1 MFFYLSVIEKKT
13 LLENMNILFLLKSF
27 EIGGVEVVT
36 SILANKFVSE
46 GHQVILWAF
55 YKKSPS
61 LENRLDKRIE
71 LVYNQS
77 FTCCK
82 ENVESLRSI
91 LIRKNIQVVINQ
103 WGLPYIPA
111 KVLNKARKGLAIKT
125 ITVYHNSPD
134 SNARIKEVEIV
145 LLQTTNHLKR
155 WMLQCKKFAFKQ
167 ITSQSMRYVYNHS
180 DLYMVLSPS
189 FIDKFKDFTGI
200 KRPNH
205 LIVQTNPVTVD
216 ASDYV
221 FSPEK
226 KRKEIIYMG
235 RIDYNQ
241 KRVYRVIDTWSV
253 LEKQFPDWL
262 LTVVGDGPERKKL
275 EQQAKGLGLQH
286 VSFEGFQSPKPY
298 YERASIL
305 ILTSEYEGFPLVL
318 AEGMSFGVV
327 PVVYGSYSAVY
338 DIIKHKE
345 NGMIVQPQNGKFEV
359 NEMAKQLAFVI
370 ENESKRNE
378 MAQNAILTSKRDY
391 SLENIYRSWKEV
403 FDEWMQ

>member
-1 MFFYLSVIEKKT
+1 MKV
-13 LLENMNILFLLKSF
+13 F
-27 EIGGVEVVT
+27 EVGGQEVVT
-36 SILANKFVSE
+36 STLAQSFVSH
-46 GHQVILWAF
+46 GHSVTIVSFKQPNPLM
-55 YKKSPS
+55 
-61 LENRLDKRIE
+61 LERLDKRIE
-71 LVYNQS
+71 V
-77 FTCCK
+77 FTLDELCYSK
-82 ENVESLRSI
+82 ENIEKFRSV
-91 LIRKNIQVVINQ
+91 LINKQINIVINQ

-111 KVLNKARKGLAIKT
+111 KVLNEAKKGLAIKT
-125 ITVYHNSPD
+125 IAVYHNSPD
-134 SNARIKEVEIV
+134 SNARIKEVEIA
-145 LLQTTNHLKR
+145 LLQTRNHLKR

-200 KRPNH
+200 KHPNH

-221 FSPEK
+221 FSSEK
-226 KRKEIIYMG
+226 KWKEIIYMG

-253 LEKQFPDWL
+253 LEKQFPDWQ

-275 EQQAKGLGLQH
+275 EQQVKDLGLQH
-286 VSFEGFQSPKPY
+286 VSFEGFQSSIPY
-298 YERASIL
+298 YERTSIL

-318 AEGMSFGVV
+318 AECMSFGVV

-359 NEMAKQLAFVI
+359 NEMAKRLAFVM

-391 SLENIYRSWKEV
+391 SLESIYRSWEKV
-403 FDEWMQ
+403 FDKLMQ

>member
-1 MFFYLSVIEKKT
+1 M
-13 LLENMNILFLLKSF
+13 
-27 EIGGVEVVT
+27 
-36 SILANKFVSE
+36 
-46 GHQVILWAF
+46 
-55 YKKSPS
+55 
-61 LENRLDKRIE
+61 
-71 LVYNQS
+71 
-77 FTCCK
+77 
-82 ENVESLRSI
+82 ESLRSI

-111 KVLNKARKGLAIKT
+111 KVLDKARKGLAIKT
-125 ITVYHNSPD
+125 IAVYHNSPD
-134 SNARIKEVEIV
+134 SNARIKEVEIA
-145 LLQTTNHLKR
+145 LSQTTNHLKR

-200 KRPNH
+200 KHPNH

-216 ASDYV
+216 ASDYI
-221 FSPEK
+221 FSSEK
-226 KRKEIIYMG
+226 KWKEIIYMG

-253 LEKQFPDWL
+253 LERQFPDWQ

-275 EQQAKGLGLQH
+275 EHQAKDLGLQH
-286 VSFEGFQSPKPY
+286 VCFEGFQSPKPY

>member
-1 MFFYLSVIEKKT
+1 M
-13 LLENMNILFLLKSF
+13 LE
-27 EIGGVEVVT
+27 
-36 SILANKFVSE
+36 
-46 GHQVILWAF
+46 
-55 YKKSPS
+55 
-61 LENRLDKRIE
+61 RLDKRIE
-71 LVYNQS
+71 V
-77 FTCCK
+77 FTLDELCYSK
-82 ENVESLRSI
+82 ENIEKFRSV
-91 LIRKNIQVVINQ
+91 LINKQINIVINQ

-111 KVLNKARKGLAIKT
+111 KVLNEAKKGLAIKT
-125 ITVYHNSPD
+125 IAVYHNSPD
-134 SNARIKEVEIV
+134 SNARIKEVEIA
-145 LLQTTNHLKR
+145 LLQTRNHLKR

-200 KRPNH
+200 KHPNH

-216 ASDYV
+216 ASDYI
-221 FSPEK
+221 FSSEK
-226 KRKEIIYMG
+226 KWKEIIYMG

-253 LEKQFPDWL
+253 LEKQFPDWQ

-275 EQQAKGLGLQH
+275 EQQVKDLGLQH
-286 VSFEGFQSPKPY
+286 VSFEGFQSSIPY

-318 AEGMSFGVV
+318 AECMSFGVV

-359 NEMAKQLAFVI
+359 NEMAKRLAFVM

-391 SLENIYRSWKEV
+391 SLESIYRSWEKV
-403 FDEWMQ
+403 FDKLMQ

>member
-1 MFFYLSVIEKKT
+1 
-13 LLENMNILFLLKSF
+13 MNILFLMKVF
-27 EIGGVEVVT
+27 EVGGQEVVT
-36 SILANKFVSE
+36 STLAQSFVSH
-46 GHQVILWAF
+46 GHSATIVSFKQPNPLM
-55 YKKSPS
+55 
-61 LENRLDKRIE
+61 LERLDKRIE
-71 LVYNQS
+71 V
-77 FTCCK
+77 FTLGEFRYSK
-82 ENVESLRSI
+82 DNVERLRFI
-91 LIRKNIQVVINQ
+91 LINKQINIVINQ

-111 KVLNKARKGLAIKT
+111 KVLDKARKGLAIKT

-216 ASDYV
+216 ASNYV
-221 FSPEK
+221 FSIEK
-226 KRKEIIYMG
+226 KWKEIIYMG

-253 LEKQFPDWL
+253 LERQFPDWQ

-275 EQQAKGLGLQH
+275 EHQAKDLGLQH
-286 VSFEGFQSPKPY
+286 VCFEGFQSPKPY

>member
-1 MFFYLSVIEKKT
+1 
-13 LLENMNILFLLKSF
+13 MNILFLMKVF
-27 EIGGVEVVT
+27 EVGGQEVVT
-36 SILANKFVSE
+36 STLAQSFVSH
-46 GHQVILWAF
+46 GHSVTIVSFKQPNPLM
-55 YKKSPS
+55 
-61 LENRLDKRIE
+61 LERLDKRIE
-71 LVYNQS
+71 V
-77 FTCCK
+77 FTLDELCYSK
-82 ENVESLRSI
+82 ENIEKFRSV
-91 LIRKNIQVVINQ
+91 LINKQINIVINQ

-111 KVLNKARKGLAIKT
+111 KVLNEAKKGLAIKT
-125 ITVYHNSPD
+125 IAVYHNSPD
-134 SNARIKEVEIV
+134 SNARIKEVEIA
-145 LLQTTNHLKR
+145 LLQTRNHLKR

-200 KRPNH
+200 KHPNH

-221 FSPEK
+221 FSSEK
-226 KRKEIIYMG
+226 KWKEIIYMG

-253 LEKQFPDWL
+253 LEKQFPDWQ

-275 EQQAKGLGLQH
+275 EQQVKDLGLQH
-286 VSFEGFQSPKPY
+286 VSFEGFQSSIPY
-298 YERASIL
+298 YERTSIL

-318 AEGMSFGVV
+318 AECMSFGVV

-359 NEMAKQLAFVI
+359 NEMAKQLAFVM

-391 SLENIYRSWKEV
+391 SLESIYRSWEKV
-403 FDEWMQ
+403 FDKLMQ

>member
-1 MFFYLSVIEKKT
+1 
-13 LLENMNILFLLKSF
+13 MNILFLMKVF
-27 EIGGVEVVT
+27 EVGGQEVVT
-36 SILANKFVSE
+36 STLAQSFVSH
-46 GHQVILWAF
+46 GHSVTIVSFKQPNPLM
-55 YKKSPS
+55 
-61 LENRLDKRIE
+61 LERLDKRIE
-71 LVYNQS
+71 V
-77 FTCCK
+77 FTLDEFCYSK
-82 ENVESLRSI
+82 ENIEKFRSV
-91 LIRKNIQVVINQ
+91 LINKQINIVINQ

-111 KVLNKARKGLAIKT
+111 KVLNEAKKGLAIKT
-125 ITVYHNSPD
+125 IAVYHNSPD
-134 SNARIKEVEIV
+134 SNARIKEVEIA
-145 LLQTTNHLKR
+145 LLQTRNHLKR

-200 KRPNH
+200 KHPNH

-216 ASDYV
+216 ASDYI
-221 FSPEK
+221 FSSEK
-226 KRKEIIYMG
+226 KWKEIIYMG

-253 LEKQFPDWL
+253 LEKQFPDWQ

-275 EQQAKGLGLQH
+275 EQQVKDLGLQH
-286 VSFEGFQSPKPY
+286 VSFEGFQSSIPY

-318 AEGMSFGVV
+318 AECMSFGVV

-359 NEMAKQLAFVI
+359 NEMAKQLAFVM

-391 SLENIYRSWKEV
+391 SLESIYRSWEKV
-403 FDEWMQ
+403 FDKLMQ

>member
-1 MFFYLSVIEKKT
+1 
-13 LLENMNILFLLKSF
+13 MNILFLLKSF

-55 YKKSPS
+55 YEKNPS

-71 LVYNQS
+71 LVYNKG
-77 FTCCK
+77 FTFCK

-111 KVLNKARKGLAIKT
+111 KVLDKARKGLAIKT
-125 ITVYHNSPD
+125 IAVYHNSPD
-134 SNARIKEVEIV
+134 SNARIKEVEIA
-145 LLQTTNHLKR
+145 LSQTTNHLKR

-200 KRPNH
+200 KHPNH

-216 ASDYV
+216 ASDYI
-221 FSPEK
+221 FSSEK
-226 KRKEIIYMG
+226 KWKEIIYMG

-253 LEKQFPDWL
+253 LEKQFPDWQ

-275 EQQAKGLGLQH
+275 EQQVKDLGLQH
-286 VSFEGFQSPKPY
+286 VSFEGFQSSIPY

-318 AEGMSFGVV
+318 AECMSFGVV
-327 PVVYGSYSAVY
+327 PVVYGSYSAVH

>member
-1 MFFYLSVIEKKT
+1 
-13 LLENMNILFLLKSF
+13 MNILFLMKVF
-27 EIGGVEVVT
+27 EVGGQEVVT
-36 SILANKFVSE
+36 STLAQSFVSH
-46 GHQVILWAF
+46 GHSVTIVSFKQPNPLM
-55 YKKSPS
+55 
-61 LENRLDKRIE
+61 LERLDKRIE
-71 LVYNQS
+71 V
-77 FTCCK
+77 FTLDELCYSK
-82 ENVESLRSI
+82 ENIEKFRSV
-91 LIRKNIQVVINQ
+91 LINKQINIVINQ

-111 KVLNKARKGLAIKT
+111 KVLNEAKKGLAIKT
-125 ITVYHNSPD
+125 IAVYHNSPD
-134 SNARIKEVEIV
+134 SNARIKEVEIA
-145 LLQTTNHLKR
+145 LLQTRNHLKR

-200 KRPNH
+200 KHPNH

-221 FSPEK
+221 FSSEK
-226 KRKEIIYMG
+226 KWKEIIYMG

-253 LEKQFPDWL
+253 LEKQFPDWQ

-275 EQQAKGLGLQH
+275 EQQVKDLGLQH
-286 VSFEGFQSPKPY
+286 VSFEGFQSSIPY

-318 AEGMSFGVV
+318 AECMSFGVV

-359 NEMAKQLAFVI
+359 NEMAKRLAFVM

-391 SLENIYRSWKEV
+391 SLESIYRSWEKV
-403 FDEWMQ
+403 FDKLMQ

>member
-1 MFFYLSVIEKKT
+1 
-13 LLENMNILFLLKSF
+13 MNILFLMKVF
-27 EIGGVEVVT
+27 EVGGQEVVT
-36 SILANKFVSE
+36 STLAQSFVSH
-46 GHQVILWAF
+46 GHSVTIVSFKQPNPLM
-55 YKKSPS
+55 
-61 LENRLDKRIE
+61 LERLDKRIE
-71 LVYNQS
+71 V
-77 FTCCK
+77 FTLDEFCYSK
-82 ENVESLRSI
+82 ENVEKLRSA
-91 LIRKNIQVVINQ
+91 LINKQINIVINQ

-111 KVLNKARKGLAIKT
+111 KVLNEAKKGLAIKT
-125 ITVYHNSPD
+125 IAVYHNSPD
-134 SNARIKEVEIV
+134 SNARIKEVEIA
-145 LLQTTNHLKR
+145 LLQTRNHLKR

-200 KRPNH
+200 KHPNH

-216 ASDYV
+216 ASDYI
-221 FSPEK
+221 FSSEK
-226 KRKEIIYMG
+226 KWKEIIYMG

-253 LEKQFPDWL
+253 LERQFPDWQ

-275 EQQAKGLGLQH
+275 EQQVKDLGLQH
-286 VSFEGFQSPKPY
+286 VSFEGFQSSIPY

-318 AEGMSFGVV
+318 AECMSFGVV

-359 NEMAKQLAFVI
+359 NEMAKRLAFVM

-391 SLENIYRSWKEV
+391 SLESIYRSWEKV
-403 FDEWMQ
+403 FDKLMQ

>member
-1 MFFYLSVIEKKT
+1 
-13 LLENMNILFLLKSF
+13 MNILFLMKVF
-27 EIGGVEVVT
+27 EVGGQEVVT
-36 SILANKFVSE
+36 STLAQSFVSH
-46 GHQVILWAF
+46 GHSVTIVSFKQPNPLM
-55 YKKSPS
+55 
-61 LENRLDKRIE
+61 LERLDKRIE
-71 LVYNQS
+71 V
-77 FTCCK
+77 FTLGEFRYSK
-82 ENVESLRSI
+82 DNVERLRFI
-91 LIRKNIQVVINQ
+91 LINKQINIVINQ

-111 KVLNKARKGLAIKT
+111 KVLDKARKGLAIKT

-145 LLQTTNHLKR
+145 LLQTTNRLKR
-155 WMLQCKKFAFKQ
+155 WMLRCKKFAFKQ

>member
-1 MFFYLSVIEKKT
+1 
-13 LLENMNILFLLKSF
+13 MNILFLMKVF
-27 EIGGVEVVT
+27 EVGGQEVVT
-36 SILANKFVSE
+36 STLAQSFVSH
-46 GHQVILWAF
+46 GHSVTIVSFKQPNPLM
-55 YKKSPS
+55 
-61 LENRLDKRIE
+61 LERLDKRIE
-71 LVYNQS
+71 V
-77 FTCCK
+77 FTLDELCYSK
-82 ENVESLRSI
+82 ENIEKFRSV
-91 LIRKNIQVVINQ
+91 LINKQINIVINQ

-111 KVLNKARKGLAIKT
+111 KVLNEAKKGLAIKT
-125 ITVYHNSPD
+125 IAVYHNSPD
-134 SNARIKEVEIV
+134 SNARIKEVEIA
-145 LLQTTNHLKR
+145 LLQTRNHLKR

-200 KRPNH
+200 KHPNH

-216 ASDYV
+216 ASDYI
-221 FSPEK
+221 FSSEK
-226 KRKEIIYMG
+226 KWKEIIYMG

-253 LEKQFPDWL
+253 LEKQFPDWQ

-275 EQQAKGLGLQH
+275 EQQVKDLGLQH
-286 VSFEGFQSPKPY
+286 VSFEGFQSSIPY
-298 YERASIL
+298 YERTSIL

-318 AEGMSFGVV
+318 AECMSFGVV

-359 NEMAKQLAFVI
+359 NEMAKRLAFVM

-391 SLENIYRSWKEV
+391 SLESIYRSWEKV
-403 FDEWMQ
+403 FDKLMQ

>member
-1 MFFYLSVIEKKT
+1 
-13 LLENMNILFLLKSF
+13 MNILFLMKVF
-27 EIGGVEVVT
+27 EVGGQEVVT
-36 SILANKFVSE
+36 STLAQSFVSH
-46 GHQVILWAF
+46 GHSVTIVSFKQPNPLM
-55 YKKSPS
+55 
-61 LENRLDKRIE
+61 LERLDKRIE
-71 LVYNQS
+71 V
-77 FTCCK
+77 FTLDEFCYSK
-82 ENVESLRSI
+82 ENVEKLRSV
-91 LIRKNIQVVINQ
+91 LINKQINIVINQ

-111 KVLNKARKGLAIKT
+111 KVLNEAKKELAIKT
-125 ITVYHNSPD
+125 IAVYHNSPD
-134 SNARIKEVEIV
+134 SNARIKEVEIA
-145 LLQTTNHLKR
+145 LLQTRNHLKR

-200 KRPNH
+200 KHPNH

-216 ASDYV
+216 ASDYI
-221 FSPEK
+221 FSSEK
-226 KRKEIIYMG
+226 KWKEIIYMG

-253 LEKQFPDWL
+253 LEKQFPDWQ

-275 EQQAKGLGLQH
+275 EQQVKDLGLQH
-286 VSFEGFQSPKPY
+286 VSFEGFQSSIPY

-318 AEGMSFGVV
+318 AECMSFGVV

-359 NEMAKQLAFVI
+359 NEMAKQLAFVM

-391 SLENIYRSWKEV
+391 SLESIYRSWEKV
-403 FDEWMQ
+403 FDKLMQ

>member
-1 MFFYLSVIEKKT
+1 
-13 LLENMNILFLLKSF
+13 MNILFLMKVF
-27 EIGGVEVVT
+27 EVGGQEVVT
-36 SILANKFVSE
+36 STLAQSFVSH
-46 GHQVILWAF
+46 GHSVTIVSFKQPNPLM
-55 YKKSPS
+55 
-61 LENRLDKRIE
+61 LERLDKRIE
-71 LVYNQS
+71 V
-77 FTCCK
+77 FTLDEFCYSK
-82 ENVESLRSI
+82 ENVEKLRSA
-91 LIRKNIQVVINQ
+91 LINKQINIVINQ

-111 KVLNKARKGLAIKT
+111 KVLNEAKKELAIKT
-125 ITVYHNSPD
+125 IAVYHNSPD
-134 SNARIKEVEIV
+134 SNARIKEVEIA
-145 LLQTTNHLKR
+145 LLQTRNHLKR

-200 KRPNH
+200 KHPNH

-216 ASDYV
+216 ASDYI
-221 FSPEK
+221 FSSEK
-226 KRKEIIYMG
+226 KWKEIIYMG

-253 LEKQFPDWL
+253 LEKQFPDWQ

-275 EQQAKGLGLQH
+275 EQQVKDLGLQH
-286 VSFEGFQSPKPY
+286 VSFEGFQSSIPY

-318 AEGMSFGVV
+318 AECMSFGVV

-359 NEMAKQLAFVI
+359 NEMAKRLAFVM

-391 SLENIYRSWKEV
+391 SLESIYRSWEKV
-403 FDEWMQ
+403 FDKLMQ

>member
-1 MFFYLSVIEKKT
+1 
-13 LLENMNILFLLKSF
+13 MNILFLMKVF
-27 EIGGVEVVT
+27 EVGGQEVVT
-36 SILANKFVSE
+36 STLAQSFVSH
-46 GHQVILWAF
+46 GHSVTIVSFKQPNPLM
-55 YKKSPS
+55 
-61 LENRLDKRIE
+61 LERLDKRIE
-71 LVYNQS
+71 V
-77 FTCCK
+77 FTLDEFCYSK
-82 ENVESLRSI
+82 ENVEKLRSV
-91 LIRKNIQVVINQ
+91 LINKQINIVINQ

-111 KVLNKARKGLAIKT
+111 KVLNEAKKGLAIKT
-125 ITVYHNSPD
+125 IAVYHNSPD
-134 SNARIKEVEIV
+134 SNARIKEVEIA
-145 LLQTTNHLKR
+145 LLQTRNHLKR

-200 KRPNH
+200 KHPNH

-221 FSPEK
+221 FSSEK
-226 KRKEIIYMG
+226 KWKEIIYMG

-253 LEKQFPDWL
+253 LEKQFPDWQ

-275 EQQAKGLGLQH
+275 EQQVKDLGLQH
-286 VSFEGFQSPKPY
+286 VSFEGFQSSIPY

-318 AEGMSFGVV
+318 AECMSFGVV

-359 NEMAKQLAFVI
+359 NEMAKRLAFVM

-391 SLENIYRSWKEV
+391 SLESIYRSWEKV
-403 FDEWMQ
+403 FDKLMQ

>member
-1 MFFYLSVIEKKT
+1 
-13 LLENMNILFLLKSF
+13 MNILFLLKSF
-27 EIGGVEVVT
+27 KIGGVEVVT

-55 YKKSPS
+55 YEKNPS

-71 LVYNQS
+71 LVYNKG
-77 FTCCK
+77 FTFCK

-111 KVLNKARKGLAIKT
+111 KVLDKARKGLAIKT
-125 ITVYHNSPD
+125 IAVYHNSPD
-134 SNARIKEVEIV
+134 SNARIKEVEIA
-145 LLQTTNHLKR
+145 LSQTTNHLKR

-200 KRPNH
+200 KHPNH
-205 LIVQTNPVTVD
+205 LIVQTNPITID
-216 ASDYV
+216 TTGFQLDLTR
-221 FSPEK
+221 K
-226 KRKEIIYMG
+226 QKEIIYVG

-241 KRVYRVIDTWSV
+241 KRVSRIIETWSL
-253 LEKQFPDWL
+253 LENKYPDWS
-262 LTVVGDGPERKKL
+262 VKIIGDGKERKQLEEMCKSLKL
-275 EQQAKGLGLQH
+275 KR
-286 VSFEGFQSPKPY
+286 VSFEGFQSPIEY
-298 YERASIL
+298 YKKASIL
-305 ILTSEYEGFPLVL
+305 ILTSEYEGFGLVIV
-318 AEGMSFGVV
+318 EGMSFGVV

-359 NEMAKQLAFVI
+359 NEMAKQLAFVM

-378 MAQNAILTSKRDY
+378 MAQNAMLTSRRDY
-391 SLENIYRSWKEV
+391 SLENIYRSWEKILGKSFESSDKESHY
-403 FDEWMQ
+403 

>member
-1 MFFYLSVIEKKT
+1 
-13 LLENMNILFLLKSF
+13 MNILFLMKVF
-27 EIGGVEVVT
+27 EVGGQEVVT
-36 SILANKFVSE
+36 STLAQSFVSH
-46 GHQVILWAF
+46 GHSVTIVSFKQPNPLM
-55 YKKSPS
+55 
-61 LENRLDKRIE
+61 LERLDKRIE
-71 LVYNQS
+71 V
-77 FTCCK
+77 FTLDEFCYSK
-82 ENVESLRSI
+82 ENVEKLRSV
-91 LIRKNIQVVINQ
+91 LINKQINIVINQ

-111 KVLNKARKGLAIKT
+111 KVLNEAKKGLAIKT
-125 ITVYHNSPD
+125 IAVYHNSPD
-134 SNARIKEVEIV
+134 SNARIKEVEIA
-145 LLQTTNHLKR
+145 LLQTRNHLKR

-200 KRPNH
+200 KHPNH

-221 FSPEK
+221 FSSEK
-226 KRKEIIYMG
+226 KWKEIIYMG

-253 LEKQFPDWL
+253 LEKQFPDWQ

-275 EQQAKGLGLQH
+275 EQQVKDLGLQH
-286 VSFEGFQSPKPY
+286 VSFEGFQSSIPY
-298 YERASIL
+298 YERTSIL

-318 AEGMSFGVV
+318 AECMSFGVV

-359 NEMAKQLAFVI
+359 NEMAKRLAFVM

-391 SLENIYRSWKEV
+391 SLESIYRSWEKV
-403 FDEWMQ
+403 FDKLMQ

>member
-1 MFFYLSVIEKKT
+1 
-13 LLENMNILFLLKSF
+13 MNILFLMKVF
-27 EIGGVEVVT
+27 EVGGQEVVT
-36 SILANKFVSE
+36 STLAQSFVS
-46 GHQVILWAF
+46 HSHSVTIVSFKQPNPLM
-55 YKKSPS
+55 
-61 LENRLDKRIE
+61 LERLDKRIE
-71 LVYNQS
+71 V
-77 FTCCK
+77 FTLDEFCYSK
-82 ENVESLRSI
+82 ENVEKLRSV
-91 LIRKNIQVVINQ
+91 LINKQINIVINQ

-111 KVLNKARKGLAIKT
+111 KVLNEAKKELAIKT
-125 ITVYHNSPD
+125 IAVYHNSPD
-134 SNARIKEVEIV
+134 SNARIKEVEIA
-145 LLQTTNHLKR
+145 LLQTRNHLKR

-200 KRPNH
+200 KHPNH

-221 FSPEK
+221 FSSEK
-226 KRKEIIYMG
+226 KWKEIIYMG

-253 LEKQFPDWL
+253 LEKQFPDWQ

-275 EQQAKGLGLQH
+275 EQQVKDLGLQH
-286 VSFEGFQSPKPY
+286 VSFEGFQSSIPY

-318 AEGMSFGVV
+318 AECMSFGVV

-359 NEMAKQLAFVI
+359 NEMAKRLAFVM

-391 SLENIYRSWKEV
+391 SLESIYRSWEKV
-403 FDEWMQ
+403 FDKLMQ

>member
-1 MFFYLSVIEKKT
+1 
-13 LLENMNILFLLKSF
+13 MNILFLMKVF
-27 EIGGVEVVT
+27 EVGGQEVVT
-36 SILANKFVSE
+36 STLAQSFVSH
-46 GHQVILWAF
+46 GHSVTIVSFKQPNPLM
-55 YKKSPS
+55 
-61 LENRLDKRIE
+61 LERLDKRIE
-71 LVYNQS
+71 V
-77 FTCCK
+77 FTLDEFCYSK
-82 ENVESLRSI
+82 ENVEKLRSV
-91 LIRKNIQVVINQ
+91 LINKQINIVINQ

-111 KVLNKARKGLAIKT
+111 KVLNEAKKELAIKT
-125 ITVYHNSPD
+125 IAVYHNSPD
-134 SNARIKEVEIV
+134 SNARIKEVEIA
-145 LLQTTNHLKR
+145 LLQTRNHLKR

-180 DLYMVLSPS
+180 DLYIVLSPS

-200 KRPNH
+200 KHPNH

-221 FSPEK
+221 FSSEK
-226 KRKEIIYMG
+226 KWKEIIYMG

-253 LEKQFPDWL
+253 LEKQFPDWQ

-275 EQQAKGLGLQH
+275 EQQVKDLGLQH
-286 VSFEGFQSPKPY
+286 VSFEGFQSSIPY

-318 AEGMSFGVV
+318 AECMSFGVV

-359 NEMAKQLAFVI
+359 NEMAKRLAFVM

-391 SLENIYRSWKEV
+391 SLESIYRSWEKV
-403 FDEWMQ
+403 FDKLMQ

>member
-1 MFFYLSVIEKKT
+1 
-13 LLENMNILFLLKSF
+13 MNILFLMKVF
-27 EIGGVEVVT
+27 EVGGQEVVT
-36 SILANKFVSE
+36 STLAQSFVSH
-46 GHQVILWAF
+46 GHSVTIVSFKQPNPLM
-55 YKKSPS
+55 
-61 LENRLDKRIE
+61 LERLDKRIE
-71 LVYNQS
+71 V
-77 FTCCK
+77 FTLDELCYSK
-82 ENVESLRSI
+82 ENIEKFRSV
-91 LIRKNIQVVINQ
+91 LINKQINIVINQ

-111 KVLNKARKGLAIKT
+111 KVLNEAKKGLAIKT
-125 ITVYHNSPD
+125 IAVYHNSPD
-134 SNARIKEVEIV
+134 SNARIKEVEIA
-145 LLQTTNHLKR
+145 LLQTRNHLKR

-200 KRPNH
+200 KHPNH

-221 FSPEK
+221 FSSEK
-226 KRKEIIYMG
+226 KWKEIIYMG

-253 LEKQFPDWL
+253 LEKQFPDWQ

-275 EQQAKGLGLQH
+275 EQQVKDLGLQH
-286 VSFEGFQSPKPY
+286 VSFEGFQSSIPY
-298 YERASIL
+298 YERTSIL

-318 AEGMSFGVV
+318 AECMSFGVV

-359 NEMAKQLAFVI
+359 NEMAKQLAFVM

-391 SLENIYRSWKEV
+391 SLDSIYRSWEKV
-403 FDEWMQ
+403 FDKLMQ

>member
-1 MFFYLSVIEKKT
+1 
-13 LLENMNILFLLKSF
+13 MNILFLMKVF
-27 EIGGVEVVT
+27 EVGGQEVVT
-36 SILANKFVSE
+36 STLAQSFVSH
-46 GHQVILWAF
+46 GHSVTIVSFKQPNPLMQ
-55 YKKSPS
+55 K
-61 LENRLDKRIE
+61 RLNKRIE
-71 LVYNQS
+71 VLTLGKFCYS
-77 FTCCK
+77 K
-82 ENVESLRSI
+82 ENVEKLHSI
-91 LIRKNIQVVINQ
+91 LINKQINIVINQ
-103 WGLPYIPA
+103 WGLPYISA
-111 KVLNKARKGLAIKT
+111 KVLNEAKKELAIKT
-125 ITVYHNSPD
+125 IAVYHNSPD
-134 SNARIKEVEIV
+134 SNARIKEVEIA
-145 LLQTTNHLKR
+145 LSQTTNHLKR

-241 KRVYRVIDTWSV
+241 KRVYRVIDTWAV

-359 NEMAKQLAFVI
+359 NEMAKQLAFVM

-378 MAQNAILTSKRDY
+378 MAQNAMLTSRRDY
-391 SLENIYRSWKEV
+391 SLENIYRSWEKILGKSFESSDKESHY
-403 FDEWMQ
+403 

>member
-1 MFFYLSVIEKKT
+1 
-13 LLENMNILFLLKSF
+13 MNILFLMKVF
-27 EIGGVEVVT
+27 EVGGQEVVT
-36 SILANKFVSE
+36 STLAQSFVSH
-46 GHQVILWAF
+46 GHSVTIVSFKQPNPLM
-55 YKKSPS
+55 
-61 LENRLDKRIE
+61 LERLDKRIE
-71 LVYNQS
+71 V
-77 FTCCK
+77 FTLDEFCYSK
-82 ENVESLRSI
+82 ENVEKLRSA
-91 LIRKNIQVVINQ
+91 LINKQINIVINQ

-111 KVLNKARKGLAIKT
+111 KVLNEAKKGLAIKT
-125 ITVYHNSPD
+125 IAVYHNSPD
-134 SNARIKEVEIV
+134 SNARIKEVEIA
-145 LLQTTNHLKR
+145 LLQTRNHLKR

-200 KRPNH
+200 KHPNH

-216 ASDYV
+216 ASDYI
-221 FSPEK
+221 FSSEK
-226 KRKEIIYMG
+226 KWKEIIYMG

-253 LEKQFPDWL
+253 LEKQFPDWQ
-262 LTVVGDGPERKKL
+262 LTVAGDGPERKKL
-275 EQQAKGLGLQH
+275 EQQVKDLGLQH
-286 VSFEGFQSPKPY
+286 VSFEGFQSSIPY

-318 AEGMSFGVV
+318 AECMSFGVV

-359 NEMAKQLAFVI
+359 NEMAKRLAFVM

-391 SLENIYRSWKEV
+391 SLESIYRSWEKV
-403 FDEWMQ
+403 FDKLMQ

>member
-1 MFFYLSVIEKKT
+1 
-13 LLENMNILFLLKSF
+13 MNILFLMKVF
-27 EIGGVEVVT
+27 EVGGQEVVT
-36 SILANKFVSE
+36 STLAQSFVSH
-46 GHQVILWAF
+46 GHSVTIVSFKQPNPLM
-55 YKKSPS
+55 
-61 LENRLDKRIE
+61 LERLDKRIE
-71 LVYNQS
+71 V
-77 FTCCK
+77 FTLDEFCYSK
-82 ENVESLRSI
+82 ENVEKLRSV
-91 LIRKNIQVVINQ
+91 LINKQINIVINQ

-111 KVLNKARKGLAIKT
+111 KVLNEAKKGLAIKT
-125 ITVYHNSPD
+125 IAVYHNSPD
-134 SNARIKEVEIV
+134 SNARIKEVEIA
-145 LLQTTNHLKR
+145 LLQTRNHLKR

-200 KRPNH
+200 KHPNH

-216 ASDYV
+216 ASDYI
-221 FSPEK
+221 FSSEK
-226 KRKEIIYMG
+226 KWKEIIYMG

-253 LEKQFPDWL
+253 LEKQFPDWQ

-275 EQQAKGLGLQH
+275 EQQVKDLGLQH
-286 VSFEGFQSPKPY
+286 VSFEGFQSSIPY

-318 AEGMSFGVV
+318 AECMSFGVV

-345 NGMIVQPQNGKFEV
+345 HGMIVQPQNGKFEV
-359 NEMAKQLAFVI
+359 NEMAKQLAFVM

-391 SLENIYRSWKEV
+391 SLESIYRSWEKV
-403 FDEWMQ
+403 FDKLMQ

>member
-1 MFFYLSVIEKKT
+1 
-13 LLENMNILFLLKSF
+13 MNILFLMKVF
-27 EIGGVEVVT
+27 EVGGQEVVT
-36 SILANKFVSE
+36 STLAQSFVSH
-46 GHQVILWAF
+46 GHSVTIVSFKQPNPLM
-55 YKKSPS
+55 
-61 LENRLDKRIE
+61 LERLDKRIE
-71 LVYNQS
+71 V
-77 FTCCK
+77 FTLDEFCYSK
-82 ENVESLRSI
+82 ENVEKLRSV
-91 LIRKNIQVVINQ
+91 LINKQINIVINQ

-111 KVLNKARKGLAIKT
+111 KVLNEAKKELAIKT
-125 ITVYHNSPD
+125 IAVYHNSPD
-134 SNARIKEVEIV
+134 SNARIKEVEIA
-145 LLQTTNHLKR
+145 LLQTRNHLKR

-200 KRPNH
+200 KHPNH

-216 ASDYV
+216 ASDYI
-221 FSPEK
+221 FSSEK
-226 KRKEIIYMG
+226 KWKEIIYMG

-253 LEKQFPDWL
+253 LEKQFPDWQ

-275 EQQAKGLGLQH
+275 EQQVKDLGLQR
-286 VSFEGFQSPKPY
+286 VSFEGFQSSIPY

-318 AEGMSFGVV
+318 AECMSFGVV

-359 NEMAKQLAFVI
+359 NEMAKRLAFVM

-391 SLENIYRSWKEV
+391 SLESIYRSWEKV
-403 FDEWMQ
+403 FDKLMQ

>member
-1 MFFYLSVIEKKT
+1 
-13 LLENMNILFLLKSF
+13 MNILFLMKVF
-27 EIGGVEVVT
+27 EVGGQEVVT
-36 SILANKFVSE
+36 STLAQSFVSH
-46 GHQVILWAF
+46 GHSVTIVSFKQPNPLM
-55 YKKSPS
+55 
-61 LENRLDKRIE
+61 LERLDKRIE
-71 LVYNQS
+71 V
-77 FTCCK
+77 FTLDEFCYSK
-82 ENVESLRSI
+82 ENVEKLRSV
-91 LIRKNIQVVINQ
+91 LINKQINIAINQ
-103 WGLPYIPA
+103 WGLPYIPVR
-111 KVLNKARKGLAIKT
+111 VLNEAKKELAIKT
-125 ITVYHNSPD
+125 IAVYHNSPD
-134 SNARIKEVEIV
+134 SNARIKEVEIT
-145 LLQTTNHLKR
+145 LSQTRNHLKQ
-155 WMLQCKKFAFKQ
+155 WMLRCKKFAFKQ

-180 DLYMVLSPS
+180 DLYMVLSSS

-200 KRPNH
+200 KHPNH

-216 ASDYV
+216 ASDYI
-221 FSPEK
+221 FSSEK
-226 KRKEIIYMG
+226 KWKEIIYMG

-253 LEKQFPDWL
+253 LEKQFPDWQ

-275 EQQAKGLGLQH
+275 EQQVKDLGLQH
-286 VSFEGFQSPKPY
+286 VSFEGFQSSIPY

-318 AEGMSFGVV
+318 AECMSFGVV

-359 NEMAKQLAFVI
+359 NEMAKQLAFVM

-391 SLENIYRSWKEV
+391 SLESIYRSWEKV
-403 FDEWMQ
+403 FDKLMQ

>member
-1 MFFYLSVIEKKT
+1 
-13 LLENMNILFLLKSF
+13 MNILFLMKVF
-27 EIGGVEVVT
+27 EVGGQEVVT
-36 SILANKFVSE
+36 STLAQSFVSH
-46 GHQVILWAF
+46 GHSVTIVSFKQPNPLM
-55 YKKSPS
+55 
-61 LENRLDKRIE
+61 LERLDKRIE
-71 LVYNQS
+71 V
-77 FTCCK
+77 FTLDELCYSK
-82 ENVESLRSI
+82 ENIEKFRSV
-91 LIRKNIQVVINQ
+91 LINKQINIVINQ

-111 KVLNKARKGLAIKT
+111 KVLNEAKKGLAIKT
-125 ITVYHNSPD
+125 IAVYHNSPD
-134 SNARIKEVEIV
+134 SNARIKEVEIA
-145 LLQTTNHLKR
+145 LLQTRNHLKR

-200 KRPNH
+200 KHPNH

-221 FSPEK
+221 FSSEK
-226 KRKEIIYMG
+226 KWKEIIYMG

-253 LEKQFPDWL
+253 LEKQFPDWQ

-275 EQQAKGLGLQH
+275 EQQVKDLGLQH
-286 VSFEGFQSPKPY
+286 VSFEGFQSSIPY
-298 YERASIL
+298 YERTSIL

-318 AEGMSFGVV
+318 AECMSFGVV

-359 NEMAKQLAFVI
+359 NEMAKRLAFVM

-391 SLENIYRSWKEV
+391 SLESIYRSWEKV
-403 FDEWMQ
+403 FDKLMQ

>member
-1 MFFYLSVIEKKT
+1 
-13 LLENMNILFLLKSF
+13 MNILFLMKVF
-27 EIGGVEVVT
+27 EVGGQEVVT
-36 SILANKFVSE
+36 STLAQSFVSH
-46 GHQVILWAF
+46 GHSVTIVSFKQPNPLM
-55 YKKSPS
+55 
-61 LENRLDKRIE
+61 LERLDKRIE
-71 LVYNQS
+71 V
-77 FTCCK
+77 FTLDEFCYSK
-82 ENVESLRSI
+82 ENVEKLRSV
-91 LIRKNIQVVINQ
+91 LINKQINIVINQ

-111 KVLNKARKGLAIKT
+111 KVLNEAKKELAIKT
-125 ITVYHNSPD
+125 IAVYHNSPD
-134 SNARIKEVEIV
+134 SNARIKEVEIA
-145 LLQTTNHLKR
+145 LLQTRNHLKR

-200 KRPNH
+200 KHPNH

-216 ASDYV
+216 ASDYI
-221 FSPEK
+221 FSSEK
-226 KRKEIIYMG
+226 KWKEIIYMG

-253 LEKQFPDWL
+253 LEKQFPDWQ

-275 EQQAKGLGLQH
+275 EQQVKDLGLQH
-286 VSFEGFQSPKPY
+286 VSFEGFQSSIPY

-318 AEGMSFGVV
+318 AECMSFGVV

-359 NEMAKQLAFVI
+359 NEMAKRLAFVM

-391 SLENIYRSWKEV
+391 SLESIYRSWEKV
-403 FDEWMQ
+403 FDKLMQ

>member
-1 MFFYLSVIEKKT
+1 
-13 LLENMNILFLLKSF
+13 MNILFLMKVF
-27 EIGGVEVVT
+27 EVGGQEVVT
-36 SILANKFVSE
+36 STLAQSFVSH
-46 GHQVILWAF
+46 GHSVTIVSFKQPNPLM
-55 YKKSPS
+55 
-61 LENRLDKRIE
+61 LERLDKRIE
-71 LVYNQS
+71 V
-77 FTCCK
+77 FTLGEFCYSK
-82 ENVESLRSI
+82 KNVEKLRSV
-91 LIRKNIQVVINQ
+91 LINKQINIVINQ

-111 KVLNKARKGLAIKT
+111 KVLNEAKKELAIKT
-125 ITVYHNSPD
+125 IAVYHNSPD
-134 SNARIKEVEIV
+134 SNARIKEVEIA
-145 LLQTTNHLKR
+145 LLQTRNHLKR

-180 DLYMVLSPS
+180 DLYMVLSSS

-200 KRPNH
+200 KHPNH

-216 ASDYV
+216 ASDYI
-221 FSPEK
+221 FSSEK
-226 KRKEIIYMG
+226 KWKEIIYMG

-253 LEKQFPDWL
+253 LEKQFPDWQ

-275 EQQAKGLGLQH
+275 EQQVKDLGLQH
-286 VSFEGFQSPKPY
+286 VSFEGFQSSIPY

-318 AEGMSFGVV
+318 AECMSFGVV

-359 NEMAKQLAFVI
+359 NEMAKQLAFVM

-391 SLENIYRSWKEV
+391 SLESIYRSWEKV
-403 FDEWMQ
+403 FDKLMQ

>member
-1 MFFYLSVIEKKT
+1 
-13 LLENMNILFLLKSF
+13 MNILFLMKVF
-27 EIGGVEVVT
+27 EVGGQEVVT
-36 SILANKFVSE
+36 STLAQSFVSH
-46 GHQVILWAF
+46 GHSVTIVSFKQPNPLM
-55 YKKSPS
+55 
-61 LENRLDKRIE
+61 LERLDKRIE
-71 LVYNQS
+71 V
-77 FTCCK
+77 FTLDEFCYSK
-82 ENVESLRSI
+82 ENVEKLRSV
-91 LIRKNIQVVINQ
+91 LINKQINIVINQ

-111 KVLNKARKGLAIKT
+111 KVLNEAKKGLAIKT
-125 ITVYHNSPD
+125 IAVYHNSPD
-134 SNARIKEVEIV
+134 SNARIKEVEIA
-145 LLQTTNHLKR
+145 LLQTRNHLKR

-200 KRPNH
+200 KHPNH

-216 ASDYV
+216 ASDYI
-221 FSPEK
+221 FSSEK
-226 KRKEIIYMG
+226 KWKEIIYMG

-253 LEKQFPDWL
+253 LEKQFPDWQ

-275 EQQAKGLGLQH
+275 EQQVKDLGLQH
-286 VSFEGFQSPKPY
+286 VSFEGFQSSIPY

-318 AEGMSFGVV
+318 AECMSFGVV

-359 NEMAKQLAFVI
+359 NEMAKRLAFVM

-391 SLENIYRSWKEV
+391 SLESIYRSWEKV
-403 FDEWMQ
+403 FDKLMQ